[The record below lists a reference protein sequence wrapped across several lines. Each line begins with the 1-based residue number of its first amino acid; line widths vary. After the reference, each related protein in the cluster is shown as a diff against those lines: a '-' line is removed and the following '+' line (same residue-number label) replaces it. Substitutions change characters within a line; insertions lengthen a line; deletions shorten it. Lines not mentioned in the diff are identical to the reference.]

1 MRICLLIGFLLIF
14 NGISFAQTV
23 SVKTESANLL
33 SAPSE
38 NLSNPL
44 LRVPEYYPLN
54 VLETKGEFYRAQD
67 YRKRVGWIEKAR
79 VNDTKTVVVK
89 VRVAN
94 IRKGPG
100 TGSPVLL
107 QAKNGVTFKVLK
119 EQGRWLEVRHESG
132 RSGWIFKSL
141 TWGQ

>member
-100 TGSPVLL
+100 TGTPVLL